1 MSDAVG
7 MQADIGSLS
16 LASLG
21 PFSTILTALSADDV
35 QPMALLQLQDL
46 GAAFP
51 VSGPVTVKIPEHL
64 QRFHSTRVER
74 LGIIVG
80 WRKGDSTSLLAQS
93 IGGQAIALLAVCLC
107 NIQRQSVGHVFHA
120 ISKALLPR
128 SVCLSS
134 PSILQRAVEVLADK
148 LALIGFGTIIANQV
162 CRIHEAYTTL
172 QQKVPINL
180 LEELN
185 EGWVAEMLV
194 NISYALR
201 EDEGIMQIRGCCG
214 MGYILALVI
223 TLFADDC
230 TVTIEGLIIHQG
242 KNSASIIVDIVAFME
257 EQPVQ
262 IHRMHKIDCV
272 AEIFHTSR
280 ASESGS
286 RWGIGNGGNPLSPVG
301 ADFQWNGLI
310 SALLHTIFQKWNLVC
325 PVDVVEAVGICA
337 LSAGDVTC
345 VFAGDG
351 LKENHFSITRLLGE
365 NHRSIM
371 HKRCEYVIG
380 IQLPYT
386 WPIYSEAFEM
396 LHKAIVRLIQ
406 NAPKSSSHRLVW
418 PPNAAKEDNTFG
430 SQVVDVIWFTFIAL
444 FINPHENATWRP
456 ECFASR
462 CVPKWPDTE
471 VEDDFTW
478 GMQTDSDY
486 PWMFYEFDW
495 LNFFC
500 DWHHDTIASSDR
512 KVTLVPSPCLTLGYE
527 NLCYYR
533 GMELLDGPLIYNS
546 RYHKTVES
554 VRSSVEPQDNRLLQP
569 PKSLNPILPTAEG
582 AHSDLLF
589 TISET
594 WYGLALNTTVTLFG
608 RRVNINFANCLSGLL
623 SLIQTE
629 PCEHPRKTPL
639 KKEYSRLVMTTSV
652 LAPESQ
658 VESDP
663 IISIV
668 QTAGNPTAQLLS
680 LSRTPSRKWQILC
693 YHCCLNCAYE
703 QALFNEIT
711 KIIVA

>member
-16 LASLG
+16 LNSLG
-21 PFSTILTALSADDV
+21 AFSTILTALSADDV

-46 GAAFP
+46 GAVFP
-51 VSGPVTVKIPEHL
+51 VSGPVTVKIPEYL
-64 QRFHSTRVER
+64 QRFHSTRLER
-74 LGIIVG
+74 LGIVVG

-93 IGGQAIALLAVCLC
+93 IGGQAVALLAVCLC
-107 NIQRQSVGHVFHA
+107 NIQRQSVGHVFHT

-148 LALIGFGTIIANQV
+148 LALIGFGTIIAKQV
-162 CRIHEAYTTL
+162 CRIHEAYTML
-172 QQKVPINL
+172 QQKVPINI

-185 EGWVAEMLV
+185 EDWVAEMLV
-194 NISYALR
+194 NISHVLR
-201 EDEGIMQIRGCCG
+201 EDEGIMQIRGC
-214 MGYILALVI
+214 L
-223 TLFADDC
+223 
-230 TVTIEGLIIHQG
+230 TIEGLIIHQG

-257 EQPVQ
+257 EHPVQ
-262 IHRMHKIDCV
+262 IHQMHKIGCV

-280 ASESGS
+280 ASESGN
-286 RWGIGNGGNPLSPVG
+286 RWGIGNGGNPSSPVG

-325 PVDVVEAVGICA
+325 PLDMIEAVGICA
-337 LSAGDVTC
+337 LSAGDITC
-345 VFAGDG
+345 VYAGDG
-351 LKENHFSITRLLGE
+351 DEDNYFSITRLLGE

-371 HKRCEYVIG
+371 HKRCEHVIG
-380 IQLPYT
+380 IRLPHT
-386 WPIYSEAFEM
+386 WPKYSEAFEM
-396 LHKAIVRLIQ
+396 LHKAIVRLVQ
-406 NAPKSSSHRLVW
+406 TAPKSSSHRLVW
-418 PPNAAKEDNTFG
+418 PPWNAARTDNTFG
-430 SQVVDVIWFTFIAL
+430 SQVLDVIWFTFIAL
-444 FINPHENATWRP
+444 FINSHENATWRP
-456 ECFASR
+456 ERFASR
-462 CVPKWPDTE
+462 WVAKSLDKEDE
-471 VEDDFTW
+471 VDFTW
-478 GMQTDSDY
+478 GIPPSFEWAFFEFNWSD
-486 PWMFYEFDW
+486 FFSDW
-495 LNFFC
+495 S
-500 DWHHDTIASSDR
+500 HDTIASTDR
-512 KVTLVPSPCLTLGYE
+512 KVTLVPSPCITLGHE

-533 GMELLDGPLIYNS
+533 GMELLDGPLIYNN
-546 RYHKTVES
+546 RYHKTIES

-569 PKSLNPILPTAEG
+569 PKSLNPILPTADG

-608 RRVNINFANCLSGLL
+608 RRVNINFANCLCGLL

-629 PCEHPRKTPL
+629 PCEHPRQTPL
-639 KKEYSRLVMTTSV
+639 KEEYSRLVMATSV
-652 LAPESQ
+652 LAPEAQ

-680 LSRTPSRKWQILC
+680 SSRTPSRKWQILC

-703 QALFNEIT
+703 QALSNEIT